1 MVPGSVGRGRG
12 SGLCGPGKSLVLR
25 VLQTLRPAV
34 QLDFSAEA
42 ASGINSDL
50 VSRGPVT
57 TPAGSSLQTQTPRGS
72 YQTHSPFW
80 GSCDHG
86 THAGTS
92 PHHCQP
98 AGKLPGQIG
107 SYALG
112 RKHAGP
118 LCSWTHRSWGQG
130 ETLAEHPPE
139 GGHQEA
145 CLSQVLAE
153 EGSGPSALPHT

>member
-25 VLQTLRPAV
+25 ILQTLRPAV

-57 TPAGSSLQTQTPRGS
+57 TPAGSSLQTQTPLGS
-72 YQTHSPFW
+72 YKTHSPFW

-98 AGKLPGQIG
+98 AG

-112 RKHAGP
+112 HKHAGP
-118 LCSWTHRSWGQG
+118 LCSWTHRSWGPG
-130 ETLAEHPPE
+130 ETLAEHPPV

-145 CLSQVLAE
+145 HLSQVPAE